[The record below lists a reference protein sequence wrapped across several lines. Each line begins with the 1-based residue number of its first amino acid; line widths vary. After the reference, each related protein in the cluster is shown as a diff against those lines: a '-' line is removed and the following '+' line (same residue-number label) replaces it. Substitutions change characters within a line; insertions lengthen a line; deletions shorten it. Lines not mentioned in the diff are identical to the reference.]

1 METTIDKS
9 KKNYFDAF
17 DALKEVYNSYITNQL
32 LKPGAISGYFGWV
45 LPTESNTI
53 GYPMASIV
61 FLKSLQEKVAGIIMP
76 TIPMTTN
83 YESKELCIVS
93 PPLEVDK
100 FCKKHG
106 LERALKAYIKVACR
120 IFKDASE
127 ITLFLSEDPE
137 IENYIKV
144 CFNIKIKADIQSL
157 LQMDREFFKA
167 VDSIISDNERDF
179 FVKTYEII
187 E

>member
-1 METTIDKS
+1 ME
-9 KKNYFDAF
+9 
-17 DALKEVYNSYITNQL
+17 YITTSYEP
-32 LKPGAISGYFGWV
+32 KEFSTV
-45 LPTESNTI
+45 
-53 GYPMASIV
+53 
-61 FLKSLQEKVAGIIMP
+61 
-76 TIPMTTN
+76 IP
-83 YESKELCIVS
+83 
-93 PPLEVDK
+93 PFEVDE
-100 FCKKHG
+100 FCKEHG

-167 VDSIISDNERDF
+167 VDSIIPGNERDF